1 MMLIFKYLKKNDIHK
16 RTLIIGFLFLQ
27 SVVWSQNSRIDLPV
41 PNGLI
46 SMVGNDRYLLT
57 DDEEYFLL
65 ERMSNPSL
73 LFEIKTGK
81 LKATGA
87 EAYKIYAEH
96 SSHIP
101 PSNYIFKE
109 NSREFTV
116 FEGDK
121 KLYSIKLDP
130 YKNEV
135 STLKNTS
142 IVLEYLKKREKLYF
156 VYPDGKRV
164 ELASTY
170 SNKEKKDPRRYIDHR
185 TAFSNLE
192 IGYFFITK
200 DQQYLYDRDGRL
212 IDLTTGEALKFDH
225 DARNA
230 NGNVVGSYDP
240 VTSIL
245 KIEESGDIKAY
256 HLRTK
261 HYLGRIGYSYY
272 MNGQYITPVSIPF
285 LRSNSQLCVVGKGFA
300 EAKVCLITDNKFVHY
315 FNNPNVVAEKA
326 DYALRIQK
334 RYEENQERLKQEE
347 AKRQWYRDHP
357 IKGVYLVSC
366 KDCNGTGMLGRT
378 AETKANEVKVY
389 EKRDGNYYFRGTS
402 HDTWPII
409 CGRCFGRGSVKQ

>member
-1 MMLIFKYLKKNDIHK
+1 MQNSKFIKGYLFLKISLIVGL
-16 RTLIIGFLFLQ
+16 LFLQ
-27 SVVWSQNSRIDLPV
+27 TVALCQDFRIDLPV

-96 SSHIP
+96 TTLYP
-101 PSNYIFKE
+101 QPKYVVKE
-109 NSREFTV
+109 NSQEYTV
-116 FEGDK
+116 FEEDK

-130 YKNEV
+130 YKNDV
-135 STLKNTS
+135 KSLKNTG
-142 IVLEYLKKREKLYF
+142 IALEYMKKKEKLYF
-156 VYPDGKRV
+156 VHSDGKRV

-170 SNKEKKDPRRYIDHR
+170 SNKERKDPKREIHHR
-185 TAFSNLE
+185 TVFSNLE
-192 IGYFFITK
+192 IGYYFITK
-200 DQQYLYDRDGRL
+200 DNQYVFDRDGRI

-225 DARNA
+225 DARHA
-230 NGNVVGSYDP
+230 NGSVYGSYDP

-245 KIEESGDIKAY
+245 KIDERGDVKAY

-261 HYLGRIGYSYY
+261 HYLGRIDYSYY
-272 MNGQYITPVSIPF
+272 LNGQFIMPVSIPF
-285 LRSNSQLCVVGKGFA
+285 LRSNSQLCVVGIGFA
-300 EAKVCLITDNKFVHY
+300 EAKVCLITDNKVVHY
-315 FNNPNVVAEKA
+315 FNNLNVVAEKA
-326 DYALRIQK
+326 DYAVRIQK
-334 RYEENQERLKQEE
+334 FNEENQARLKQEE

-357 IKGVYLVSC
+357 IKGVSLVSC

-389 EKRDGNYYFRGTS
+389 EKRDNNYYFRGTS